1 VEETD
6 EEAVIHNSEN
16 DNDIYEQVKAHSIQL
31 SRLTDIVESLQSQ
44 MKILQEIRSGG
55 GPQNYYFSKKEE
67 YKTKKTKGR
76 KRTKGN
82 KRNEIDIIGRHNLQ
96 EQS

>member
-1 VEETD
+1 MEETD

-16 DNDIYEQVKAHSIQL
+16 DNDLYEQVKAHSIQL

-44 MKILQEIRSGG
+44 MKILQERRSGG
-55 GPQNYYFSKKEE
+55 G
-67 YKTKKTKGR
+67 YKTTTSAKRRSIKTKGR

-82 KRNEIDIIGRHNLQ
+82 KKK
-96 EQS
+96 